1 MLRAIYV
8 DDGRL
13 VIEKLGIG
21 VRFVDEKKAFQN
33 KDIWIEEEKVSGISL
48 EERREKEVSIAMNSI
63 SENIQIKK
71 IMMKVIEK
79 KRLREGEIRKAYV
92 QETELEIERG

>member
-48 EERREKEVSIAMNSI
+48 EERKGKRGVNSH
-63 SENIQIKK
+63 EQ
-71 IMMKVIEK
+71 
-79 KRLREGEIRKAYV
+79 YF
-92 QETELEIERG
+92 